1 MEKDTQPNLTP
12 RAQQALKFSRD
23 VARSVGSE
31 HVYAEHLLISLLS
44 QTGGVLH
51 DIVSFMPLDSQELKK
66 RMMRNIKDDE
76 DDETDSSFSTEVSII
91 IGLAHEQAKDFDH
104 TYVGVEHL
112 FLGVVELG
120 KESIV
125 DSFATLNL
133 SAREIASKIKL
144 FFTDTETYAEVFE
157 DQQASIPAPKT
168 QTYENLEKY
177 SVNFNALAKE
187 GKFSKLIGKT
197 QELKNLSEILC
208 CKTKNNPILLG
219 DPGVGKTALI
229 EGLAQSIVNG
239 ECADFLLPA
248 TIYGL
253 DLPSMVAGTKYR
265 GQFEERLKNVIKEAK
280 SNKNTILFIDE
291 IHTLVGAGSAEGSMD
306 AANILKP
313 LLARGELRCIGA
325 TTFKEYK
332 KNIQKDGALS
342 RRFQAV
348 SLSEPSPEEAI
359 NILSGVAPSYE
370 KFHDIKFTPEIIE
383 LAVNLSNQYINT
395 SCLPDKAFDL
405 LDQAASKRKI
415 SSFVRPQE
423 AKIIEEKL
431 DILMQDP
438 DSEDALEITED
449 VDSLF
454 ERYKEVMAEWSIDI
468 NNQIVYVQPEDL
480 YQVISEKLGMPAGA
494 LSQSNKQKLI
504 NLTKNLK
511 KDLIGQDQAL
521 EPIADALI
529 RNQMGLGDTSRPVGC
544 FLFLGPTGAGKTYLA
559 KLLAKSFYGSENN
572 LIQIDMSEYS
582 DKVSASKLIGAA
594 PGYVGYEEAGQL
606 TEKIRKKPYSV
617 VLFDEIE
624 KAHPETITLLLQLLE
639 EGKLTDNYGEVADF
653 RNAIIIATGNFGCEL
668 LNKRTLAFGAPEAD
682 PEEIKGEI
690 MQEAKKFFKPE
701 FINRI
706 DETVIFNE
714 LPTKDLKKVCKLHIN
729 ELQDQLKEKGI
740 TLSFSNA
747 VLEFFATQ
755 AEEEK
760 MGCRPLRRIL
770 QKQLQTPVAKEILIN
785 DDLKE
790 IKIGVRNKKVSIS
803 YK

>member
-1 MEKDTQPNLTP
+1 
-12 RAQQALKFSRD
+12 
-23 VARSVGSE
+23 
-31 HVYAEHLLISLLS
+31 
-44 QTGGVLH
+44 
-51 DIVSFMPLDSQELKK
+51 
-66 RMMRNIKDDE
+66 
-76 DDETDSSFSTEVSII
+76 
-91 IGLAHEQAKDFDH
+91 
-104 TYVGVEHL
+104 
-112 FLGVVELG
+112 
-120 KESIV
+120 
-125 DSFATLNL
+125 
-133 SAREIASKIKL
+133 
-144 FFTDTETYAEVFE
+144 
-157 DQQASIPAPKT
+157 
-168 QTYENLEKY
+168 
-177 SVNFNALAKE
+177 
-187 GKFSKLIGKT
+187 
-197 QELKNLSEILC
+197 
-208 CKTKNNPILLG
+208 
-219 DPGVGKTALI
+219 
-229 EGLAQSIVNG
+229 
-239 ECADFLLPA
+239 
-248 TIYGL
+248 
-253 DLPSMVAGTKYR
+253 
-265 GQFEERLKNVIKEAK
+265 
-280 SNKNTILFIDE
+280 
-291 IHTLVGAGSAEGSMD
+291 
-306 AANILKP
+306 
-313 LLARGELRCIGA
+313 
-325 TTFKEYK
+325 
-332 KNIQKDGALS
+332 
-342 RRFQAV
+342 
-348 SLSEPSPEEAI
+348 EPSPEEAI

-438 DSEDALEITED
+438 DSENALEITED

-582 DKVSASKLIGAA
+582 DKVSASKLIGAS

-682 PEEIKGEI
+682 PEDIKAEI

-706 DETVIFNE
+706 DETVIFND
-714 LPTKDLKKVCKLHIN
+714 LPIKDLKKVCKLHIN

-740 TLSFSNA
+740 TFSFSNA
-747 VLEFFATQ
+747 VLELFATQ

-770 QKQLQTPVAKEILIN
+770 QKQLQTPVAKEILVN